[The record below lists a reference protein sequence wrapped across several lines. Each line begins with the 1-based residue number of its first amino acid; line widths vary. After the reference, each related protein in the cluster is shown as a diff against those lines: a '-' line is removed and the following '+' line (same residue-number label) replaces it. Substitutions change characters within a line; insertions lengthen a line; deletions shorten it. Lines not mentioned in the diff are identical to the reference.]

1 MIIRYDFI
9 PNRPPVLVC
18 NDPRQRVG
26 DLRTGDGIGNVKQIP
41 QPGRICPRV
50 KYRDTVCAALDPAT
64 RIIIPVSYVGHGCGG
79 GALLVNQKL
88 VWETIIISNGRCPQK
103 CFPAVTALRYGLQLL
118 FGKRTD
124 IFVFS
129 HLLLLIVHKVPVLL
143 VSYFLTPAIDNQPDD
158 NHIHLHR
165 KPVLLSC
172 CGSQ

>member
-1 MIIRYDFI
+1 MIIRYNFI

-79 GALLVNQKL
+79 GALLVLGWNAFVL
-88 VWETIIISNGRCPQK
+88 AAS
-103 CFPAVTALRYGLQLL
+103 ALGFYAIMLL
-118 FGKRTD
+118 
-124 IFVFS
+124 
-129 HLLLLIVHKVPVLL
+129 
-143 VSYFLTPAIDNQPDD
+143 
-158 NHIHLHR
+158 
-165 KPVLLSC
+165 
-172 CGSQ
+172 

>member
-41 QPGRICPRV
+41 QPGRIGASV

-64 RIIIPVSYVGHGCGG
+64 RIIISVSYVGHGCGG

-88 VWETIIISNGRCPQK
+88 VRETIIISNGRCLQK
-103 CFPAVTALRYGLQLL
+103 CFPAVAALRDGLQLL

-124 IFVFS
+124 ILRVES
-129 HLLLLIVHKVPVLL
+129 I
-143 VSYFLTPAIDNQPDD
+143 T
-158 NHIHLHR
+158 R
-165 KPVLLSC
+165 KFPNTTSPIPTRMPRSSLAPMMHQSVTSSLMKTVTSL
-172 CGSQ
+172 